1 MILKPSTTWIGQFTV
16 LDDTGALVDADSLP
30 TGILVLDGVN
40 DGATVTV
47 ANISTGVYTWSV
59 TIPGGATAGQLAQIR
74 IAATIATIATGG
86 GVAEG
91 QVDTVYGSDLA
102 TAAALATVDGIVD
115 AILVD
120 TDTTIPGLIAALN
133 DLSAAQ
139 VNAEVLDVLNV
150 DTFSQP
156 GQEAPAA
163 TTTLAK
169 MLAYVYK
176 RLRNKNTFNKD
187 TGILA
192 IYADDGSTVDQK
204 QTISDDGTT
213 LTVAEMATGA

>member
-1 MILKPSTTWIGQFTV
+1 MILKPNSVWIGQFTV
-16 LDDTGALVDADSLP
+16 VDDTGALVDADSLP
-30 TGILVLDGVN
+30 TGTLVLDGVN
-40 DGATVTV
+40 DGATVTI
-47 ANISTGVYTWSV
+47 ANVSTGVYTWSV
-59 TIPGGATAGQLAQIR
+59 TVPGGATAGQLAQIR

-91 QVDTVYGSDLA
+91 QVDTVYGSDLSA
-102 TAAALATVDGIVD
+102 DLATVDGIVD

-139 VNAEVLDVLNV
+139 VNAEVVDVLNV

-163 TTTLAK
+163 TTTLAA
-169 MLAYVYK
+169 MLRYLYK
-176 RLRNKNTFNKD
+176 AWRNKKVETSSLQRLYND
-187 TGILA
+187 AGAVI
-192 IYADDGSTVDQK
+192 DQER
-204 QTISDDGTT
+204 TISSDGAT
-213 LTVAEMATGA
+213 LTVGKIGTGT